1 MDSVRKLVLISC
13 ILAIAISVFDML
25 YPGKKFEKQMRLL
38 LSLVFV
44 IGIITP
50 VFTGAIS
57 FTVPTFASV
66 RENQNYNNLQ
76 DSVYQSYQSN
86 IKENIE
92 NNLTKIIRQN
102 EINVKE
108 ISVSI
113 NIDEDNCISISEV
126 SIIPEDNK
134 DTAEIIS
141 IIKSEVGIE
150 PNIMQGEESNG

>member
-1 MDSVRKLVLISC
+1 MKSQIS
-13 ILAIAISVFDML
+13 
-25 YPGKKFEKQMRLL
+25 K
-38 LSLVFV
+38 
-44 IGIITP
+44 T
-50 VFTGAIS
+50 
-57 FTVPTFASV
+57 
-66 RENQNYNNLQ
+66 
-76 DSVYQSYQSN
+76 
-86 IKENIE
+86 
-92 NNLTKIIRQN
+92 N